1 MSSSGG
7 AVAMDADAPWSSD
20 LSTFVS
26 PDRHVP
32 DAARVEARTRLA
44 ALLGSGRLTFLA
56 LLRGMEACL
65 VTTDDAVRARGV
77 LLLAELVVRPA
88 PLSPPPPALPA
99 SAAPLLAQFFVSKLE
114 DFAAIRAALAGCA
127 ALLTA
132 DAVDD
137 RGVRAPAVDRAGAVE
152 MADRF
157 FDAVHVPSLVQAD
170 RAKAYELLAALVS
183 RADDQDQDR
192 DENASSGARGPPL
205 GSAPPAEQL
214 ELIVAACDGEKD
226 PRNVLLVC
234 ELWAML
240 PRAFCGAAASDGSDG
255 SDGSGSAASA
265 AAAPPSP
272 AHAAAFAS
280 AAEELYDVVAAYFPV
295 SFRPPANDRVLVTH
309 EQLAATLRSAMCAS
323 PSYAPWA
330 VPHVLESLDETK
342 PPKTLDD
349 ALATVCACGA
359 SFGREAM
366 RPHLR
371 AVWGA
376 LRNVLL
382 RPPAGPELTAE
393 GVARWATRC
402 FAAEWSR
409 SDDDDVFQGVEGKTN
424 GDAAA
429 TATASPSLVSLALED
444 ACLSDAASALSGA
457 AAGGGAAASGA
468 GGCCGGR
475 AHEGGASGGEG
486 GGEGGGCCG
495 GGGGGEGLGSAA
507 AEAPVSPKT
516 PVSSRETTRRGH
528 ALVAGAGRVLG
539 AVAAAS
545 PAAARASIARG
556 LAPLLDAAGVGP
568 SGELDAVAPGVA
580 PLALVLAMPAVC
592 GALDGASVRSRGD
605 VNDAPKESS
614 PSSASSSSSSVLG
627 ATGRRLAG
635 LFAAA
640 ARRGVAGAGALRGD
654 PSDDEKESA
663 ADEIP
668 SSIAE
673 EDGVTLG
680 VAGLKALLAFPAGE
694 FLRGEGEEG
703 GSSTVDVAVG
713 ALTDAAVD
721 VEAEEAVDDS
731 DADAQAVFAARA
743 AARITSRRRT
753 AEALARAAAMPAA
766 HPAAVSV
773 ARRATPALVSAFDAG
788 RRRGAS
794 DSAARRRGVAALD
807 AAAAAA
813 NAAPACRAAAVPALC
828 AAAAATLS
836 GKGGDEG
843 GVGDEATWSALAD
856 ALAGAEA
863 SEASEAAASS
873 SASSGP
879 SFEGSFGGAF
889 WSPAP
894 KTTIPGIPGMLA
906 ASVSPADPSSSSS
919 AESAE
924 SAAARSLARA
934 ALEGFG
940 VRAADSR
947 AARVA
952 RSAVAA
958 CDETTRLELATRAVA
973 TLARGDAANAE
984 AFHAAAAVAT
994 GACERTLLAA
1004 FETLDGGGGGL
1015 DVFATLAGMATRDG
1029 DEARAAAAADALA
1042 TALNKIGDKI
1052 GVGGAPDRGGDAS
1065 AALERAFAGGLCSRA
1080 SLRHAAGAGAA
1091 AKALRALFARGDA
1104 AADALASRLREALG
1118 ADAADGDANDAGSVS
1133 SGAARAFGLAMAPGG
1148 GGLGVARAARARV
1161 KPLATQRFFAR
1172 TLPALLA
1179 PLGSSSSASAPLLGR
1194 ANRAAYLRAFL
1205 HLARNAPR
1213 AALVQ
1218 TVATT
1223 LPILAEAIES
1233 AAGFDRRGDEGETGV
1248 FFATGAKK
1256 PTGESAADPDALA
1269 SGLALAS
1276 AFLSDDRAREALA
1289 AHAERHAGALV
1300 SALCRVSVS
1309 VSRDGGLAMAARED
1323 ALDALA
1329 AAAER
1334 GSLPFA
1340 AVYPRRREATEAA
1353 TRALDDPKRRVRRMA
1368 ARCKEAWRELGEA
1381 Q

>member
-20 LSTFVS
+20 VSTFVS

-77 LLLAELVVRPA
+77 LLLAELVARPA
-88 PLSPPPPALPA
+88 HPSSPPPALPA
-99 SAAPLLAQFFVSKLE
+99 SAAPLLAQFFVSKLD

-183 RADDQDQDR
+183 RADDRDR

-234 ELWAML
+234 ELWALL
-240 PRAFCGAAASDGSDG
+240 PRAFCGAAAASEGSE
-255 SDGSGSAASA
+255 GSGFAPSA
-265 AAAPPSP
+265 AAAPSP

-393 GVARWATRC
+393 GAARWATRC

-409 SDDDDVFQGVEGKTN
+409 SDVNDVFQGSEEKTN

-429 TATASPSLVSLALED
+429 TATANLSLVSLALED

-457 AAGGGAAASGA
+457 AAGRGAAASGA

-614 PSSASSSSSSVLG
+614 PSSSSSSSSSVLG

-654 PSDDEKESA
+654 PSDDEKEAA

-703 GSSTVDVAVG
+703 GTSTVDVAVG

-743 AARITSRRRT
+743 AARITSRRRA

-828 AAAAATLS
+828 AAAAATLA

-863 SEASEAAASS
+863 SEGSEAAASS

-894 KTTIPGIPGMLA
+894 KTIPGIPGMLA
-906 ASVSPADPSSSSS
+906 ASVSPADPSSSS

-940 VRAADSR
+940 ARAADSR

-984 AFHAAAAVAT
+984 AFNAAAAVAT

-1004 FETLDGGGGGL
+1004 FETLDGGGGL

-1042 TALNKIGDKI
+1042 TSLNKIGDKI
-1052 GVGGAPDRGGDAS
+1052 AVGGAPERRGDAS
-1065 AALERAFAGGLCSRA
+1065 AALERAFAGGLCSHA

-1118 ADAADGDANDAGSVS
+1118 ADAADGDANDAGSVSFDSPDEATKTRVTNSVS

-1205 HLARNAPR
+1205 HLARHAPR

-1223 LPILAEAIES
+1223 LPVLAEAIES
-1233 AAGFDRRGDEGETGV
+1233 AAGFDRSGDE
-1248 FFATGAKK
+1248 
-1256 PTGESAADPDALA
+1256 GESAADPDALA

-1309 VSRDGGLAMAARED
+1309 VSRERGLAMAARED